1 MGLFLG
7 YFAGTLTLTNP
18 CVLPVLLIVLT
29 SALQA
34 GRHGPLAIAA
44 GMSLSFV
51 TFGMMV
57 ATVGHS
63 IGLTESV
70 LAQTGAMLMMVFGLV
85 LLIPQLNQRFAT
97 AAAGISSGADVL
109 LANGM

>member
-1 MGLFLG
+1 M
-7 YFAGTLTLTNP
+7 AHW
-18 CVLPVLLIVLT
+18 LLR
-29 SALQA
+29 QEW
-34 GRHGPLAIAA
+34 
-44 GMSLSFV
+44 SLSFV

-85 LLIPQLNQRFAT
+85 LLIP
-97 AAAGISSGADVL
+97 GISSGADVL